1 MLNDKLLLKQYY
13 VNKFSLFL
21 QQDEI
26 LMCRIKDAVS
36 FLNNINDTTSA
47 ISIALSTMMSGLFND
62 MQFVEDYQYDDLLDK
77 IAACFNV
84 YRKFTVI
91 FDDDEAAFESQY
103 EGVNLPQDLELTN
116 DQLRLLL
123 LCKIATN
130 SFDGSANTVNKL
142 YNLFI
147 DKLKPKNINDSWQI
161 FAYTINNQPGNCG
174 LVFSIE
180 NYTFNDP
187 IINQYFSLFFA
198 DMLTI
203 KSMGIQYHK
212 TVINTENI
220 LIFDT
225 PTSTE
230 HTWDNGRWL

>member
-13 VNKFSLFL
+13 INKFSLFL

-26 LMCRIKDAVS
+26 LMRRIKDAVS
-36 FLNNINDTTSA
+36 FLNNVNDTTSA
-47 ISIALSTMMSGLFND
+47 ISIALSTMMSGLFNN
-62 MQFVEDYQYDDLLDK
+62 MPFVEDYQYDDLLDK

-91 FDDDEAAFESQY
+91 FDSDETAFESQY
-103 EGVNLPQDLELTN
+103 SVTLPRDLELTN

-130 SFDGSANTVNKL
+130 SFDGSANTVNRL

-147 DKLKPKNINDSWQI
+147 DKLKPKNIDDSWQI
-161 FAYTINNQPGNCG
+161 YAYTINNEPGNCG
-174 LVFSIE
+174 LVFSID
-180 NYTFNDP
+180 NYTFNDTT
-187 IINQYFSLFFA
+187 INQYFSLFFA

-212 TVINTENI
+212 TVINAENI
-220 LIFDT
+220 LIFDIDE
-225 PTSTE
+225 STTAR
-230 HTWDNGRWL
+230 TWDNGRWL